1 MIFIHIF
8 IEVWLIYN
16 VMLISAIQQS
26 DSVTYIYIYIYTHAF
41 SKYSFPLWFIIG
53 Y

>member
-26 DSVTYIYIYIYTHAF
+26 DSVTYIYIYIYIHTHTLF
-41 SKYSFPLWFIIG
+41 LNILFHYGLS
-53 Y
+53 